1 MKIDVFW
8 KYWSVNNSSLPVK
21 AELNLRLGHIKGNNR
36 DSQIIG

>member
-1 MKIDVFW
+1 MF
-8 KYWSVNNSSLPVK
+8 SVNIGVWTTLTTK